1 MADFGISMFAIDSA
15 IHPATL
21 ALAAEERGF
30 ESLFLPEHTH
40 IPVSRRSP
48 WPGGSELPK
57 DYWHTNDLFI
67 GLAMAAAVTQRLKL
81 GTGICLVT
89 EHDPILLAKQ
99 VATLDSLSGG
109 RVILGVGAGWNAEE
123 MENHGVAFE
132 DRWKILRERVLAIR
146 QIWTQDAA
154 EFHGKFVDFDPIWA
168 YPKPRQTGG
177 PPILLGADT
186 KWAYQRVVEYCDGW
200 MPQSGRKDSQEGL
213 RLLKAAASE
222 VGRSMDTIQLTALG
236 VGPDEDYIRALIDA
250 GFQRIVL
257 KVDAAPAEVVLP
269 TLDRYAELAQRLG

>member
-123 MENHGVAFE
+123 ME
-132 DRWKILRERVLAIR
+132 
-146 QIWTQDAA
+146 
-154 EFHGKFVDFDPIWA
+154 
-168 YPKPRQTGG
+168 KPRGCLRRPMEDPARACLG
-177 PPILLGADT
+177 HPPDLDARRCRIPWEVRGFRSNLG
-186 KWAYQRVVEYCDGW
+186 V
-200 MPQSGRKDSQEGL
+200 PQA
-213 RLLKAAASE
+213 KAN
-222 VGRSMDTIQLTALG
+222 GRSADL
-236 VGPDEDYIRALIDA
+236 A
-250 GFQRIVL
+250 GC
-257 KVDAAPAEVVLP
+257 
-269 TLDRYAELAQRLG
+269 